1 MNKLNKEE
9 GKGHEMYA
17 AIRRYEIPDPD
28 AADELTRRLKEGFV
42 PIISEVPG
50 FVGYYAVY
58 DGEFSRLYEG
68 DVVLTTVS
76 IFEDLAGAQRST
88 DAAAAYVKENLASLL
103 PQSPTAT
110 AGEVVAHR

>member
-1 MNKLNKEE
+1 
-9 GKGHEMYA
+9 MYA

-28 AADELTRRLKEGFV
+28 AVEELMQRLKEGFL

-50 FVGYYAVY
+50 FLAYYAVY
-58 DGEFSRLYEG
+58 EGEFSGLYEG

-88 DAAAAYVKENLASLL
+88 DAAAEYVKENLAALL
-103 PQSPTAT
+103 PQAPAAT
-110 AGEVVAHR
+110 VGDVVVAHR

>member
-1 MNKLNKEE
+1 
-9 GKGHEMYA
+9 MYA

-28 AADELTRRLKEGFV
+28 VADELTHHLNEGFL

-50 FVGYYAVY
+50 FVAYYAVY
-58 DGEFSRLYEG
+58 EGEFSGLYEG

-88 DAAAAYVKENLASLL
+88 DAAADYVKENLASLL
-103 PQSPTAT
+103 PQAPAAT
-110 AGEVVAHR
+110 AGDVVVAYR